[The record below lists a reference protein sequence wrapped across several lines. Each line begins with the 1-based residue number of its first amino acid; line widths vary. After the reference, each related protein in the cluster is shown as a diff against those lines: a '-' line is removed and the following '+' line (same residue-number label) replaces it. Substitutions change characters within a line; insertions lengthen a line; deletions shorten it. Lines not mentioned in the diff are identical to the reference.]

1 MLQKSYKHIS
11 IVFLLG
17 RFGGDRLLGIGSWQR
32 AAPFGFREQPFAMI
46 YKTVLSDSTVIRL
59 YFLLF
64 VFGVPL
70 SFLRGIRLLQLLL
83 YLLLLLPEVFSTL
96 IFGLYVQADRA

>member
-11 IVFLLG
+11 IVFL
-17 RFGGDRLLGIGSWQR
+17 FGSVRRGPIVGVGAWQR

-64 VFGVPL
+64 VFWFPL